1 MGKVLPF
8 QRSPSRRGSDPPP
21 LRASEPRRARQAA
34 PSFASRA
41 DWFLFA
47 LDGELTD
54 LVCAVGDLTM
64 RALLEQEME
73 SMESGRRRVAR
84 RT

>member
-8 QRSPSRRGSDPPP
+8 QRSPSRRGSDAPPP
-21 LRASEPRRARQAA
+21 GAPEPRRARKPAA
-34 PSFASRA
+34 SPATRA

-47 LDGELTD
+47 QDGELTD

-73 SMESGRRRVAR
+73 SMEFVRRRVAR